1 MKHTILSAA
10 FITSLSIATLS
21 SAQSMLS
28 FEYPVGIPVSLSG
41 GPSLSLGRTGVGL
54 QNEFLAMSRNV
65 ANIGGLEAS
74 VFSTALAYD
83 FVTLNSGDNSEAH
96 SSFNPQM
103 ISFSFPLKHN
113 LGAIGISLEQRSNFA
128 LKFNATTTTTINNF
142 TYTELMGVKRSG
154 GLSHWQIGYA
164 YKIKRIGS
172 IGLSYERVYLS
183 DKLNRYKTIT
193 LGSVQSTQK
202 DSVSTRAQAN
212 GIRGG
217 LLIPYKNFT
226 AGLSGEYFFIDDIKT
241 SRTISTQ
248 SSQPLP
254 VKSRLKLAPSIA
266 VGASYQFNPEWFV
279 AADAGVTLWDEFYS
293 GLGTSRKLD
302 NAPSFSFGGQ
312 YIPAPNLLAPKF
324 YEIIQYRAGLRFA
337 QMPVKTAKE
346 YAFDIGVGL
355 PIQQKTSYIDVNFEI
370 GSRSDSYYKDYSE
383 TFFSIQ
389 FGLNGSRKW
398 YQATGT
404 SY

>member
-1 MKHTILSAA
+1 MKHTIFTAA
-10 FITSLSIATLS
+10 LITSLSIASLS
-21 SAQSMLS
+21 SAQSVLS

-65 ANIGGLEAS
+65 ANIGALEAS
-74 VFSTALAYD
+74 VFSTALSFD
-83 FVTLNSGDNSEAH
+83 FITLKSGDNSETQ

-103 ISFSFPLKHN
+103 ISFAFPLKHN
-113 LGAIGISLEQRSNFA
+113 WGAIGISLEQKSNFA
-128 LKFNATTTTTINNF
+128 LKFNTTTPVSVFDMN
-142 TYTELMGVKRSG
+142 YTQQLGIKRSG

-164 YKIKRIGS
+164 YKINRVGS

-183 DKLNRYKTIT
+183 DKLTRYKTVSM
-193 LGSVQSTQK
+193 GDVQSTLK
-202 DSVSTRAQAN
+202 DSLSTRAQAN

-217 LLIPYKNFT
+217 LLIPYKKFT
-226 AGLSGEYFFIDDIKT
+226 AGLSGEYFFMDDIKIDNQT
-241 SRTISTQ
+241 ARME
-248 SSQPLP
+248 
-254 VKSRLKLAPSIA
+254 SRLKLAPSVAI
-266 VGASYQFNPEWFV
+266 GASYKFSPEWFV
-279 AADAGVTLWDEFYS
+279 AVDVSVTLWDEFYD
-293 GLGTSRKLD
+293 GFGTTRKLD

-312 YIPAPNLLAPKF
+312 YIPAPDLLAPKF
-324 YEIIQYRAGLRFA
+324 HEIIQYRAGFRFA

-346 YAFDIGVGL
+346 FAFDIGLGL
-355 PIQQKTSYIDVNFEI
+355 PIQQKASYIDVNFEI

-389 FGLNGSRKW
+389 LGLNGSRKW
-398 YQATGT
+398 YQPTGT

>member
-1 MKHTILSAA
+1 MKHTILTAA
-10 FITSLSIATLS
+10 FITSLSIASIS
-21 SAQSMLS
+21 SAQSILS
-28 FEYPVGIPVSLSG
+28 FEYPVGIPVSLSS
-41 GPSLSLGRTGVGL
+41 GPSLSLGRSGVGL

-83 FVTLNSGDNSEAH
+83 FVTINSGNKSETNSK
-96 SSFNPQM
+96 FNPQM
-103 ISFSFPLKHN
+103 LSFAFPLKHN
-113 LGAIGISLEQRSNFA
+113 LGAIGISLEQKSNFA
-128 LKFNATTTTTINNF
+128 LKFNSTTSTTINNT

-154 GLSHWQIGYA
+154 GLSNWQIGYA

-193 LGSVQSTQK
+193 GLIQSTQK
-202 DSVSTRAQAN
+202 DSISISSQVN

-217 LLIPYKNFT
+217 LLVPYKNFT
-226 AGLSGEYFFIDDIKT
+226 AGLSGEYFFIDDIKIKD
-241 SRTISTQ
+241 TISTLDYPIPTQ
-248 SSQPLP
+248 
-254 VKSRLKLAPSIA
+254 KSRLKLAPSIA

-279 AADAGVTLWDEFYS
+279 AADIGLMLWDEFYD
-293 GLGTSRKLD
+293 GLYSARKLD
-302 NAPSFSFGGQ
+302 NAPSFSFGAQ

-324 YEIIQYRAGLRFA
+324 YEIIQYRAGFRFA

-346 YAFDIGVGL
+346 YAFDLGVGL
-355 PIQQKTSYIDVNFEI
+355 PIQQKTSYIDINFEI
-370 GSRSDSYYKDYSE
+370 GSRSDSYYKDFSE

-389 FGLNGSRKW
+389 FGLNGSKKW

>member
-1 MKHTILSAA
+1 MKHTIFTTAL
-10 FITSLSIATLS
+10 ITSLSIASLS

-65 ANIGGLEAS
+65 ANIGYLEAS
-74 VFSTALAYD
+74 VFSTALSYD
-83 FVTLNSGDNSEAH
+83 FITLNSGDNSESQ

-113 LGAIGISLEQRSNFA
+113 LGAIGISLEQKSNFA
-128 LKFNATTTTTINNF
+128 LKFNTTTPVSIYNMN
-142 TYTELMGVKRSG
+142 YTQQLGVKRSG

-164 YKIKRIGS
+164 YKVKRIGS

-183 DKLNRYKTIT
+183 DKLTRYKTIT
-193 LGSVQSTQK
+193 MGDIQSTQK

-217 LLIPYKNFT
+217 LLVPYKNFT
-226 AGLSGEYFFIDDIKT
+226 AGLSGEYFFIDDKKSKRI
-241 SRTISTQ
+241 IEIQ
-248 SSQPLP
+248 DSSFEPT
-254 VKSRLKLAPSIA
+254 KSRLKLAPSVAI
-266 VGASYQFNPEWFV
+266 GASYQFNPEWFV
-279 AADAGVTLWDEFYS
+279 AADFGMTLWDEFYD
-293 GLGTSRKLD
+293 GLYSTRKLD

-324 YEIIQYRAGLRFA
+324 YEIIQYRAGFRFA

-346 YAFDIGVGL
+346 FAFDLGFGL
-355 PIQQKTSYIDVNFEI
+355 PVQQKTSYIDINFEI

-389 FGLNGSRKW
+389 FGLNGSRNW
-398 YQATGT
+398 YQAQGT